1 MKLHLNLRLL
11 FLLAML
17 AWSATCQ
24 LSKEH
29 RPSLLNPGVKM
40 NAYVTDWADGSV
52 VVVDFVGLNV
62 TARIPVGGGPS
73 GLRAHPTRPEV
84 WGVSSANGHAW
95 VIDARTGEVAARI
108 PVGASPFAVEFSPD
122 GTRAYVAASGAGS
135 VVAIDCVTRQIVA
148 RAHPGKRPWLA
159 RISPDGRL
167 LVVTLHGDDAVI
179 LLDAATLAT
188 LATIPVA
195 SQPEQVVILPDSSK
209 AFVAAPAA
217 EKVSVVDLRQRALI
231 ANLPVSGL
239 SGVAGTPANLV
250 LKSDGGEL
258 YIPSPG
264 SHGLAIVNTWTNEI
278 ADFVLLGSAPGRATL
293 TADNEALYVTDAAAG
308 RVTPVQI
315 RFRRAMR
322 PVPVGQQPGVC
333 RLSPAPREELLLVV
347 NEASGDLA
355 VIRTHSQSLA
365 TMIPIGQQPRDLAIK
380 IF

>member
-1 MKLHLNLRLL
+1 MKFRLNLRLF

-17 AWSATCQ
+17 AWSVTCQ

-40 NAYVTDWADGSV
+40 HAYVTDVADGSV
-52 VVVDFVGLNV
+52 VVVDLVSLEV
-62 TARIPVGGGPS
+62 VARISVGGGPS

-95 VIDARTGEVAARI
+95 VIDTRSGQVVARI
-108 PVGASPFAVEFSPD
+108 PLGAAPFAVEFSPD
-122 GTRAYVAASGAGS
+122 GTRAYVAASGSGS
-135 VVAIDCVTRQIVA
+135 VVAIDCETRQVIA
-148 RAHPGKRPWLA
+148 RAQPGKRPWLA
-159 RISPDGRL
+159 RVAPDGKL

-179 LLDAATLAT
+179 LLDAATLQS

-217 EKVSVVDLRQRALI
+217 EKVSVVDLRQRALL

-264 SHGLAIVNTWTNEI
+264 SHGLTIVNTWTNEI

-293 TADNEALYVTDAAAG
+293 TADDETLYVTDAAAG
-308 RVTPVQI
+308 RVTPVRI
-315 RFRRAMR
+315 RFRRALR
-322 PVPVGQQPGVC
+322 PVSVGRLPGVC

-347 NEASGDLA
+347 NESSGDLA
-355 VIRTHSQSLA
+355 VIRTHTHSLV
-365 TMIPIGQQPRDLAIK
+365 TMIPVGQQPRDLAIK
-380 IF
+380 VF